1 MYTKGHK
8 KGTVRF
14 AFKPGNGARKIQ
26 MAGDFNNWQPARM
39 RKQKDGSF
47 VAVVPLPAGNYEY
60 KFLVD
65 GQWVLDG
72 DNSSWAVNPYGT
84 MNSVVHAE

>member
-1 MYTKGHK
+1 MVGKGSK

-14 AFKPGNGARKIQ
+14 ALRPDFQPRRVQ
-26 MAGDFNNWQPARM
+26 LLGDFTDWIPVTM

-47 VAVVPLPAGNYEY
+47 VCVVPLQQGTYEY

-65 GQWVLDG
+65 GQWHTDP
-72 DNSSWAVNPYGT
+72 DNHCWSPNRYGT
-84 MNSVVHAE
+84 MNSVAQVD

>member
-1 MYTKGHK
+1 MYTKGSK

-14 AFKPGNGARKIQ
+14 TCNQGNGARKIGL
-26 MAGDFNNWQPARM
+26 AGDFNGWQPQRM

-47 VAVVPLPAGNYEY
+47 VAIVPLAAGNYEY

-65 GQWVLDG
+65 GQWVLDD
-72 DNSSWAVNPYGT
+72 DNSAWAVNTYGT
-84 MNSVVHAE
+84 MNSIVRVQ